1 MKKISSA
8 ILAAVA
14 LAAFG
19 FVSCDH
25 DYSNSDIQAGTP
37 STVKQAEIDAKN
49 GGGKEEE
56 EEAAFASWTWEAKDV
71 TGVTSDKAS
80 ADGATLVADCLS
92 ITGSGNVYRTGSDG
106 SVTSIEIAK
115 NKAGAA
121 KIVIGGNADLVLTI
135 GSTGSSNT
143 SASNGLY
150 SDSTYSTLVPHSATT
165 GTAETAGTV
174 SVTGGTGAA
183 TITYSNIA
191 AGTYYFVT
199 GNTDRA
205 VRLSKVEVTKK

>member
-1 MKKISSA
+1 MFFFNKIRKNATKSEFHA
-8 ILAAVA
+8 KT
-14 LAAFG
+14 
-19 FVSCDH
+19 
-25 DYSNSDIQAGTP
+25 SD
-37 STVKQAEIDAKN
+37 K
-49 GGGKEEE
+49 GGSDEEE
-56 EEAAFASWTWEAKDV
+56 ETDFESWTWEAKDV
-71 TGVTSDKAS
+71 TGVSADKAS

-92 ITGSGNVYRTGSDG
+92 ITGSGNIYRTSSDG
-106 SVTSIEIAK
+106 SVASVEIAK
-115 NKAGAA
+115 DKAGAA

-135 GSTGSSNT
+135 GSTSSSNE

-199 GNTDRA
+199 GNTARA